1 MRAID
6 THVEMVD
13 LKVTSNL
20 KAAED
25 VQAQPLPA
33 DHPTVDALE
42 WLAKNAVQLSAIDPS
57 V

>member
-42 WLAKNAVQLSAIDPS
+42 WLAKNAVQLSPIDPS